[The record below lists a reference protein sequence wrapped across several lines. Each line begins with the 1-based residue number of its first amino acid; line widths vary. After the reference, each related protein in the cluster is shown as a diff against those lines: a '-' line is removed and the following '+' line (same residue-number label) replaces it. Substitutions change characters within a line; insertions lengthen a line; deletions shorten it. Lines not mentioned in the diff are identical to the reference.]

1 MVIAALVVFGAL
13 LAAWLVV
20 PAERAGIARAAEPRP
35 VDVTPPMTEGL
46 AEAA

>member
-13 LAAWLVV
+13 LAAWLVA
-20 PAERAGIARAAEPRP
+20 PAERARGRRPSAAMPDDSAA
-35 VDVTPPMTEGL
+35 VVTEGL

>member
-13 LAAWLVV
+13 LAAWLVA
-20 PAERAGIARAAEPRP
+20 PAERTRARQPSTPMLSESAA
-35 VDVTPPMTEGL
+35 VLTEGL

>member
-20 PAERAGIARAAEPRP
+20 PAERARAAR
-35 VDVTPPMTEGL
+35 TPEQHSPDIANPIPEGL

>member
-20 PAERAGIARAAEPRP
+20 PAERRGIVRVAEQRP
-35 VDVTPPMTEGL
+35 VDVTPPMAEPL

>member
-13 LAAWLVV
+13 LAAWLVA
-20 PAERAGIARAAEPRP
+20 PAERARVAQKPEQRSPEISTPIA
-35 VDVTPPMTEGL
+35 EGL

>member
-13 LAAWLVV
+13 LAAWLLA
-20 PAERAGIARAAEPRP
+20 PAERAGVART
-35 VDVTPPMTEGL
+35 DVAPPMAEGL

>member
-13 LAAWLVV
+13 LAAWLLA
-20 PAERAGIARAAEPRP
+20 PAERAGVARATEPRP
-35 VDVTPPMTEGL
+35 ADNTPALTEGL